1 MFFRKLPRD
10 LLLLTLTMIVA
21 NTAGFMYTPLLPLYL
36 ASLGASVEQIGLF
49 FTLQVLLS
57 ICFRILGGWIS
68 DHIGRLQTI
77 AIGGVFG
84 LVAML
89 GFTLAPT
96 WGWVVL
102 GALFNEIAGSLV
114 GPSFQAYTAEKAPEG
129 STSSTFGWVNG
140 LFFVCIIIG
149 PLMGGFLVE
158 SYGYRS
164 MLWVATGIYAVSTV
178 IRLLMARGSS
188 WAVTALKP
196 TLLLKDTRAL
206 LVLLL
211 SGGLLLWLF
220 ITDGLADAGLQFAL
234 PFLPKFVTEVGGVSE
249 SAYTGLYAWTSVVT
263 ALSMWPCGRFA
274 DRFGERR
281 SIALGTLLFGFI
293 WWGTVFKPTPPI
305 FVVVFTLAGIAQ
317 GFIMP
322 AFSSLISK
330 AVPRESLGMTWGV
343 YMTALG
349 VLAIP
354 APYIGGLLY
363 DNVSPA
369 AAFIV
374 AGLCMVVAAPLA
386 LWKLRLPAP
395 VQPMEAVL
403 KRAEG

>member
-1 MFFRKLPRD
+1 MSFRKIPRD

-21 NTAGFMYTPLLPLYL
+21 NTAGFMYLPLLPLYL
-36 ASLGASVEQIGLF
+36 ASLGASVWQIGLF
-49 FTLQVLLS
+49 FTLQVVLS

-77 AIGGVFG
+77 AIGGVCG
-84 LVAML
+84 LAAML

-96 WGWVVL
+96 WGWAII
-102 GALFNEIAGSLV
+102 GALFNEIGGALV

-140 LFFVCIIIG
+140 LFFVCVIIG
-149 PLMGGFLVE
+149 PLLGGFLAE
-158 SYGYRS
+158 HYGYRP
-164 MLWVATGIYAVSTV
+164 MLWVATGIFAVATV
-178 IRLLMARGSS
+178 IRLLMARGAS

-196 TLLLKDTRAL
+196 AALVKDVRAL

-220 ITDGLADAGLQFAL
+220 ITDGLADAGMQLAM
-234 PFLPKFVTEVGGVSE
+234 PFLPKFVTEVGGVSA
-249 SAYTGLYAWTSVVT
+249 SAYTALFAWTSVT
-263 ALSMWPCGRFA
+263 TSLAMWPCGRFA
-274 DRFGERR
+274 DRYGERR
-281 SIALGTLLFGFI
+281 SIAIGTLLFAFI

-305 FVVVFTLAGIAQ
+305 FAVVFTLAGVAQ

-363 DNVSPA
+363 DNVAPA
-369 AAFIV
+369 AAFV
-374 AGLCMVVAAPLA
+374 LAGGCMLVAAPLA
-386 LWKLRLPAP
+386 LWKLRLPVP
-395 VQPMEAVL
+395 QPQAEPML
-403 KRAEG
+403 KRVEG